1 MIRFLQISLLML
13 ISILLGTLTAF
24 ACHEGDFTALSKG
37 HYKWGK
43 SAGLLQYTEN
53 ITISSST
60 STSCDMYTAYLWQQY
75 DSIQEQVA
83 QGQGEHLEAIAKF
96 SGCTEP
102 VTDIFKGELAQN
114 YQSLFQ
120 PPTTSSKKTFWRI
133 KSPKKQSR
141 LATSGVTNQPK
152 AILPAVPQLTS
163 RPPRNKPTPKIA
175 PRIA

>member
-83 QGQGEHLEAIAKF
+83 QG
-96 SGCTEP
+96 
-102 VTDIFKGELAQN
+102 
-114 YQSLFQ
+114 
-120 PPTTSSKKTFWRI
+120 
-133 KSPKKQSR
+133 
-141 LATSGVTNQPK
+141 
-152 AILPAVPQLTS
+152 
-163 RPPRNKPTPKIA
+163 
-175 PRIA
+175 

>member
-60 STSCDMYTAYLWQQY
+60 STSCDMYTHMAAIRF
-75 DSIQEQVA
+75 DS
-83 QGQGEHLEAIAKF
+83 G
-96 SGCTEP
+96 
-102 VTDIFKGELAQN
+102 
-114 YQSLFQ
+114 
-120 PPTTSSKKTFWRI
+120 TSSPRVRRTPRGNCQIF
-133 KSPKKQSR
+133 R
-141 LATSGVTNQPK
+141 LYRTSN
-152 AILPAVPQLTS
+152 
-163 RPPRNKPTPKIA
+163 RNFQGGISAKLSNVI
-175 PRIA
+175 

>member
-13 ISILLGTLTAF
+13 ISILLGTLTAY

-60 STSCDMYTAYLWQQY
+60 STSCDLYTAYLWQKY
-75 DSIQEQVA
+75 DAIQEQVA
-83 QGQGEHLEAIAKF
+83 QGQGEHLEAIARF

-102 VTDIFKGELAQN
+102 VTEIFKGELAQN
-114 YQSLFQ
+114 YQTLFSSQ
-120 PPTTSSKKTFWRI
+120 GNPVALRNQISVVIQNNEELRTSCQGSEFI
-133 KSPKKQSR
+133 
-141 LATSGVTNQPK
+141 TS
-152 AILPAVPQLTS
+152 
-163 RPPRNKPTPKIA
+163 
-175 PRIA
+175 

>member
-24 ACHEGDFTALSKG
+24 ACHEGDFTSLSKG

-83 QGQGEHLEAIAKF
+83 QGQGEHLEAITRF

-102 VTDIFKGELAQN
+102 VTEIFKGKLAQH
-114 YQSLFQ
+114 YQSLF
-120 PPTTSSKKTFWRI
+120 
-133 KSPKKQSR
+133 
-141 LATSGVTNQPK
+141 
-152 AILPAVPQLTS
+152 
-163 RPPRNKPTPKIA
+163 
-175 PRIA
+175 

>member
-13 ISILLGTLTAF
+13 IAILLGSLTAF

-60 STSCDMYTAYLWQQY
+60 STSCEMYTAYLWQQY

-83 QGQGEHLEAIAKF
+83 QGQGEHLDAIARF
-96 SGCTEP
+96 SGCKEP
-102 VTDIFKGELAQN
+102 VTKIFKGELAQN

-120 PPTTSSKKTFWRI
+120 PPTT
-133 KSPKKQSR
+133 
-141 LATSGVTNQPK
+141 
-152 AILPAVPQLTS
+152 
-163 RPPRNKPTPKIA
+163 
-175 PRIA
+175 